1 VPRKGASAERQ
12 GLHVIEARGITKTFG
27 GRGGLL
33 GTQPVA
39 ALRGVD
45 FVLPSGGAVSF
56 IGESGCGKTTL
67 GRILCGME
75 QVDSGQL
82 LVGGTDLAR
91 LPQRERAA
99 LLRRVQMVHQDP
111 YSALNPTRTVR
122 QVLEDPLALRA
133 RQLRRGRDWVESR
146 AVELLGLVGL
156 DPAYCLS
163 LYPHTLSGGMRQ
175 RLVIAR
181 ALTVDPD
188 VLVADEAI
196 AMIDVSLRLGILALL
211 RQLRSELGVS
221 VLFITH
227 DVAAARYVGA
237 DGQLYVLYRGQVVE
251 HGPVDAVISSPM
263 HPYTQC
269 LLSAIPVLRGLEE
282 PAAEQLMPIAGLDAG
297 HEPPGC
303 LFADR
308 CPNAEDDCALSRP
321 TLRDAKEPGHR
332 HACLHP
338 RPRQVVAVPLAPDAR
353 PSGPS

>member
-1 VPRKGASAERQ
+1 MVEGRSSEFDG
-12 GLHVIEARGITKTFG
+12 GNVIEGRGITKTFA

-33 GTQPVA
+33 GSAPVA
-39 ALRGVD
+39 ALRDVD

-75 QVDSGQL
+75 EADSGQL
-82 LVGGTDLAR
+82 LFDGVDLAS
-91 LPQRERAA
+91 LPRRERLAR
-99 LLRRVQMVHQDP
+99 LRRVQMVHQDP

-122 QVLEDPLALRA
+122 QALEDPLRLRA
-133 RQLRRGRDWVESR
+133 RQLSMGNDWVQSR

-156 DPAYCLS
+156 DPGYCLAQ
-163 LYPHTLSGGMRQ
+163 YPHTLSGGMRQ

-181 ALTVDPD
+181 ALSVDPE

-211 RQLRSELGVS
+211 RQLRAELGVS

-251 HGPVDAVISSPM
+251 HGPVDAVIASPG
-263 HPYTQC
+263 HPYSQC

-282 PAAEQLMPIAGLDAG
+282 PGTEQLLPLAGLDVG

-308 CPNAEDDCALSRP
+308 CPQAEHDCTLSRP
-321 TLRDAKEPGHR
+321 SLRDADFPGHH

-338 RPRQVVAVPLAPDAR
+338 RHRQVVAQAGAGAP
-353 PSGPS
+353 